1 MKAFDEFLAWEA
13 ASKDTIDFKRA
24 YVDVVGDVLAGLVL
38 AELIYWH
45 LPSKKTGAAKMKVR
59 RGDHHWIACNRA
71 DWWERTRLTARQFD
85 AALKLLTDA
94 SIVIK
99 EVHGFAAKRA
109 LYVRINETVFLERL
123 SVVITE
129 DIYRYYPEVKP
140 RRRPAKS
147 QISDYGD
154 KSQIGD
160 LPPEI
165 NHKLV
170 TSNTTTTFSS
180 TTEKNAAIAA
190 RSIALV
196 VKPGSYQATSG
207 KSDAECEAERIA
219 LAEQQRQID
228 ELRLL
233 GNGHVA
239 QLEIDVKHFLGVSG
253 TLATKYAR
261 MLYGRLS
268 TKGKKSKP
276 EDNVYLE
283 QSALLRDEPITPDE
297 FTGWAEEYCRTAN
310 VKPGAPTMIKAPEKL
325 VSSILA
331 RRDRLATST
340 NTNPSA
346 FGASNWQP
354 DFWESFDKKAG
365 AK

>member
-94 SIVIK
+94 SIAIK

-140 RRRPAKS
+140 RRRPTKS

-165 NHKLV
+165 NHKSV
-170 TSNTTTTFSS
+170 TSNTTTTSSS
-180 TTEKNAAIAA
+180 TTEKSAAIAA
-190 RSIALV
+190 QVIEQPSKESTKRPIFDAIAL
-196 VKPGSYQATSG
+196 GSWGIQDSSAVN
-207 KSDAECEAERIA
+207 
-219 LAEQQRQID
+219 
-228 ELRLL
+228 
-233 GNGHVA
+233 GNGGRIGK
-239 QLEIDVKHFLGVSG
+239 LEAWVKK
-253 TLATKYAR
+253 TY
-261 MLYGRLS
+261 
-268 TKGKKSKP
+268 
-276 EDNVYLE
+276 
-283 QSALLRDEPITPDE
+283 
-297 FTGWAEEYCRTAN
+297 
-310 VKPGAPTMIKAPEKL
+310 PGATEKTIDAFYKWWKRSNPKASAPRDLDKFSDNFIAFHQAMTAKQAAESVPAPEPEPVITEADRAESLAILRAARGK
-325 VSSILA
+325 VSA
-331 RRDRLATST
+331 
-340 NTNPSA
+340 
-346 FGASNWQP
+346 
-354 DFWESFDKKAG
+354 
-365 AK
+365 